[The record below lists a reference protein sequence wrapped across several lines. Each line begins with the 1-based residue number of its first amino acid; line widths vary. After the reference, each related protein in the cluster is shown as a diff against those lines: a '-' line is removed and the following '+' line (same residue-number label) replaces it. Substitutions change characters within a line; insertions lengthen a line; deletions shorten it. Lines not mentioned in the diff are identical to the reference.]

1 MLFLKTTAAAK
12 SWRHYIAAASPLAL
26 TGACGAATGT
36 NGNKSP
42 NKKCCTT
49 TNLCNTSAK
58 YIFISPV
65 LTLPHSATP
74 LMSYGRGEC
83 SAKMPRFI

>member
-1 MLFLKTTAAAK
+1 MLFITTTTK
-12 SWRHYIAAASPLAL
+12 SGHRYIAAASPL
-26 TGACGAATGT
+26 TGACGDCGAATGT

-49 TNLCNTSAK
+49 TNLCKTSAK
-58 YIFISPV
+58 YIFINPV
-65 LTLPHSATP
+65 FTLPHSVTP
-74 LMSYGRGEC
+74 LMSYRRGEC